1 MVTKVLFADDQIPWD
16 KDADNEKVRQEI
28 AKELAGKMPD
38 VNVGYEQ
45 DKRWFAEL
53 IDSLTTQ
60 GVEVSPARTYKEA
73 ERRIRESKDFD
84 VAIIDLSWYGDRSRK
99 WKSDEKK
106 NAGLKLIDLM
116 SKQNEHGDRYLPVI
130 ALSQNYKTQPLL
142 VATVLE
148 MDALPIQKDYS
159 EVGHRTLAAAVKLLA
174 KLRPP
179 ASEASRV
186 EVTRPPSS
194 SQRIFIGHGRSMLW
208 RDLKDFLEA
217 RLKLPCD
224 EFNRVPVAGYTT
236 TERLEAMMSHAG
248 FAFLVMT
255 AEDEMADTSLHARP
269 NVIHEVGLFQG
280 KLGTRRAI
288 VLVEDG
294 CAAFSNIT
302 GLSQIKFPKG
312 DIAARFEEIRRVLE
326 REGFL

>member
-73 ERRIRESKDFD
+73 ERRIRESKDFN

-148 MDALPIQKDYS
+148 MDALPIQRS
-159 EVGHRTLAAAVKLLA
+159 ELEVWPPRPSRCAQARSVAHGTWGHKPGDPKTLYLIL
-174 KLRPP
+174 
-179 ASEASRV
+179 ASRGK
-186 EVTRPPSS
+186 
-194 SQRIFIGHGRSMLW
+194 RI
-208 RDLKDFLEA
+208 
-217 RLKLPCD
+217 LPKAERIMPAD
-224 EFNRVPVAGYTT
+224 VKTWAKELDALNR
-236 TERLEAMMSHAG
+236 R
-248 FAFLVMT
+248 
-255 AEDEMADTSLHARP
+255 
-269 NVIHEVGLFQG
+269 
-280 KLGTRRAI
+280 
-288 VLVEDG
+288 
-294 CAAFSNIT
+294 
-302 GLSQIKFPKG
+302 
-312 DIAARFEEIRRVLE
+312 
-326 REGFL
+326 